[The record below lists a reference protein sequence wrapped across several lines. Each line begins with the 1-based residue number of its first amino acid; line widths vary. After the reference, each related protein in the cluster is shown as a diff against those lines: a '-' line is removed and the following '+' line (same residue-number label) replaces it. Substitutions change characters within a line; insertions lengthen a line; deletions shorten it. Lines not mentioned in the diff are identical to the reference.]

1 MFLNTRGTNEDE
13 VPSELVEFLH
23 YIEHSTDA
31 EADAAKSERIRK
43 IHERVCKVR
52 LSEEVGVKYMQAWEE
67 RYYDCEE
74 ARKDGYEDGKAE
86 GRRNL
91 LLELIR
97 KNREKGRSA
106 EEIAELLDV
115 PEEVIREAEAHER
128 KCVAGF

>member
-1 MFLNTRGTNEDE
+1 M
-13 VPSELVEFLH
+13 PSELVEFLH

-43 IHERVCKVR
+43 IHERACKVR

-91 LLELIR
+91 LPELIR